1 MKLISNIVTPSDK
14 IGIVKAGYDGNP
26 IEICGTPQARE
37 AVEAFAQYGL
47 ITFSRQQEFKSSHYS
62 IHFFK
67 PVEKLKQLYNLGD
80 EMLILCC
87 NNALHEFKSRA
98 KDFIDYLLVSNAEFK
113 NRLDRITCFLVDDS
127 EDAAEIILQDRSENP
142 DSRLIVPFSYKEL
155 RRGLNDELLQNRM
168 RTFLFER
175 DLFGIASP
183 LNNDNLFFGK
193 DRTNLISEL
202 YGKYRQGEHGGLFGL
217 RRIGK
222 TSVLNLLR
230 RRVEQENGVA
240 IYLDCSKYSL
250 QRWNS
255 FLHEIT
261 KALVKK
267 YDYEAAE
274 PGSICLPEG
283 FELPP
288 ASSRYNPGKA
298 ILSFEEDMTAL
309 YHALGDRRI
318 LLIFDEIEEISFEI
332 SPEEHW
338 RDGDDARQFWK
349 ALRSISQTDNRLFSF
364 VITGV
369 NPKCVEIQNINGY
382 QNYIFGALT
391 PQYVS
396 LFDLEDVK
404 KMVSDI
410 GGHLGLQFEEEIFT
424 RLIDDYG
431 GHPFLTRQV
440 CSQINLEVLERGEIR
455 PYRVSKFSYE
465 KHAGDYRNKMEAVI
479 EQILGVLQKYYT
491 EEYELLKTLALDG
504 SRAFCKQLRRGESSI
519 SHLEGYCL
527 IQRDG
532 EDYFIRIRSI
542 AEYMKE
548 KYRYEQTLD
557 NPMDKLLRINRR
569 RNELELNLRELI
581 TWNLLPKYGKGAKDR
596 MWTIVKT
603 GPYQKEQEKRMQDK
617 DLRGAMKELYFN
629 QLKTLITKEW
639 TNYENIFFDKR
650 KFEQFF
656 DIINEFRIDAHA
668 KGIDEE
674 DEMMLNIAFKFF
686 EKALK
691 EIM

>member
-1 MKLISNIVTPSDK
+1 MNQTSAIVTASDK

-26 IEICGTPQARE
+26 IEICGTPQAR
-37 AVEAFAQYGL
+37 AAIKAFSQYGL
-47 ITFSRQQEFKSSHYS
+47 ITFSRLQEFKSSRYS

-87 NNALHEFKSRA
+87 NNALNEFKSRT

-113 NRLDRITCFLVDDS
+113 NRLDRITCFLIDDC
-127 EDAAEIILQDRSENP
+127 ENAADIILQDRSENP
-142 DSRLIVPFSYKEL
+142 DSRLIVPFSYKEIEN
-155 RRGLNDELLQNRM
+155 GLDDEMLQSRM

-193 DRTNLISEL
+193 DRTNVISEL

-267 YDYEAAE
+267 YDASAVQ
-274 PGSICLPEG
+274 PGEICLPED
-283 FELPP
+283 FELPSS
-288 ASSRYNPGKA
+288 SSRYNPSKA
-298 ILSFEEDMTAL
+298 ILSFEEDMVSL
-309 YHALGDRRI
+309 YHALGERRI

-338 RDGDDARQFWK
+338 REQDDARHFWK
-349 ALRSISQTDNRLFSF
+349 ALRAISQTDNRVLSF

-369 NPKCVEIQNINGY
+369 NPKCVEMQTINGY

-391 PQYVS
+391 PQYIS

-440 CSQINLEVLERGEIR
+440 CSEINREVLERGEIR
-455 PYRVSKFSYE
+455 PYRVSKYSYE
-465 KHAGDYRNKMEAVI
+465 KHAADYRNKMEAVI
-479 EQILGVLQKYYT
+479 EQILGVLQKYYV

-504 SRAFCKQLRRGESSI
+504 NRAFCRNLKRGGSSI
-519 SHLEGYCL
+519 PHLEGYCL
-527 IQRDG
+527 IQKEEG
-532 EDYFIRIRSI
+532 DYFIRIRSI
-542 AEYMKE
+542 ADYLRD
-548 KYRYEQTLD
+548 KYRYEKTLD
-557 NPMDKLLRINRR
+557 DPADKRLRISMR
-569 RNELELNLRELI
+569 RNELETKLRDIITVNL
-581 TWNLLPKYGKGAKDR
+581 TMKYGKKAKEQMLR
-596 MWTIVKT
+596 VLKS
-603 GPYQKEQEKRMQDK
+603 GPYDPQQEKRMQDR
-617 DLRGAMKELYFN
+617 DLKASMKELYFN
-629 QLKTLITKEW
+629 QLKTLMLKDW
-639 TNYENIFFDKR
+639 GSYQALFNDKV

-656 DIINEFRIDAHA
+656 DIINQFRVDAHA
-668 KGIDEE
+668 KEIDPE
-674 DEMMLNIAFKFF
+674 DELMLNIAFKFF
-686 EKALK
+686 ENALK
-691 EIM
+691 DL